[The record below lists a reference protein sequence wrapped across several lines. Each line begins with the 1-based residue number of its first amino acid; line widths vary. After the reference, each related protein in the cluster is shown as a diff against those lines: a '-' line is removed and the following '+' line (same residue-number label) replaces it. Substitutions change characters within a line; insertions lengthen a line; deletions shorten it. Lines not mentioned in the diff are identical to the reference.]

1 MPRNFQNRFELLF
14 PVLNK
19 EAKKKVLKVLK
30 RQVRDDRNSFLLTP
44 RERSASGEAATTP
57 STWSYEGGPPRPP
70 QAPPR
75 RRRGPARRAG
85 RRAGP
90 RPSPPGLEEG
100 PPVEGEL
107 EAVGLGPDLP
117 VRLVV
122 VQVPAVPTR

>member
-57 STWSYEGGPPRPP
+57 STWSYEGRAAKASSSSASPKAWTR
-70 QAPPR
+70 
-75 RRRGPARRAG
+75 PARR
-85 RRAGP
+85 
-90 RPSPPGLEEG
+90 
-100 PPVEGEL
+100 
-107 EAVGLGPDLP
+107 
-117 VRLVV
+117 
-122 VQVPAVPTR
+122 